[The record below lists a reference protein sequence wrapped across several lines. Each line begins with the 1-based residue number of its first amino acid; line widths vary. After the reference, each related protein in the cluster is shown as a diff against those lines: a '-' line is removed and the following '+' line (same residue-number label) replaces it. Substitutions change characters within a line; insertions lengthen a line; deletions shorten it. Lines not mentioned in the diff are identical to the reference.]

1 LFTKGVDL
9 EKASYVISYALI
21 LESGEKAINL
31 PFEKR
36 EIAILA
42 AVLGFSFLVRALL
55 FSLQGYQNDMAT
67 YSYWF
72 NAAAE
77 NGVRPFYTVVLRD
90 VGWIDYPP
98 FNVYIFWV
106 FGSLAKAL
114 ATYGVSLVNIVKLV
128 PNLFDMAI
136 AALIYFFVRKQLS
149 FKLSLVASA
158 LYAFNPAVIFNAA
171 VWGQFDAIYTFF
183 LVLSV
188 MLALKSKPELS
199 AVSLAVGI
207 LTKPQAIALLPLVAF
222 LIFKKN
228 GVKRLLFS
236 VAAFTATIFIVILP
250 MEWIN
255 SNPVAFLSSIYFGA
269 YNNYAVTSANAFNL
283 WGMFGLW
290 MQDGSWFVVG
300 WALFGAFTV
309 FTLYVLNKRW
319 NKSSWLLVVFAAF
332 MLFFSFFMLPTRI
345 HERYLF
351 PAISMLALMFPF
363 VKKTRPFYVVITA
376 TLLANLSYILYWLN
390 LGNPNLTGDPVVL
403 VVSMVNL
410 ITFLYASVLMWD
422 ELKGK
427 SWLKIDP
434 KLGKQDKTEV
444 KQE

>member
-1 LFTKGVDL
+1 MHEIEIKLQSKVKL
-9 EKASYVISYALI
+9 AV
-21 LESGEKAINL
+21 NL
-31 PFEKR
+31 QFEKR

-55 FSLQGYQNDMAT
+55 FPLQGYQNDMGT
-67 YSYWF
+67 FSYWF
-72 NAAAE
+72 NTAAE

-114 ATYGVSLVNIVKLV
+114 ASYGVSLANFVKLV

-183 LVLSV
+183 LVLSL
-188 MLALKSKPELS
+188 MFAMDSKPKLS
-199 AVSLAVGI
+199 AAAFALGI
-207 LTKPQAIALLPLVAF
+207 LTKPQGIALAPLIAF
-222 LIFKKN
+222 LIYKKN
-228 GVKRLLFS
+228 GIKNLAYSVGV
-236 VAAFTATIFIVILP
+236 VAATVFLVILP
-250 MEWIN
+250 FEWT
-255 SNPVAFLSSIYFGA
+255 NPVTFLSNIYFGA
-269 YNNYAVTSANAFNL
+269 YGGYAFTSVNAFNL

-290 MQDGSWFVVG
+290 VSDGGLFVLG

-319 NKSSWLLVVFAAF
+319 GASSGMLVVFAAF

-351 PAISMLALMFPF
+351 PAISMLALLFPF
-363 VKKTRPFYVVITA
+363 VKKARPFYVILTA
-376 TLLANLSYILYWLN
+376 TLLVNISYVLYWLN
-390 LGNPNLTGDPVVL
+390 WYANAGYAYGPNLTGDPVVL

-434 KLGKQDKTEV
+434 LKLGKQDKTEV